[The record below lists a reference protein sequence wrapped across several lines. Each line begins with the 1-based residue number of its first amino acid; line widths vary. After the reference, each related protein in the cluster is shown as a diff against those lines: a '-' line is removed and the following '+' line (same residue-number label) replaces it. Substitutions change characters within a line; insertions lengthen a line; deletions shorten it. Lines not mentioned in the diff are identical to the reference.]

1 VCADWPGPG
10 GEDPY
15 DDASPFDP
23 SYYPRPA
30 GMRPAGMRPAGMRP
44 AGMRPAGMRPAGMRP
59 AGMRPAGM
67 RPAGMRPAGMRPAGM
82 RPAGM
87 RPAGMRPA
95 GMRAY
100 DDAGDPY
107 LDADEWSADVAALF
121 CESSAVL
128 RLGAS
133 VAFDL
138 HELPFAHPPVLGRS
152 DYLPEPVVVED
163 DDASVV
169 AAGHGGAGLAG
180 AGAAAQQ
187 ATSGLW
193 YRRLKPSSH
202 ELVIQIAVRNRL
214 VSTIVEHPEVA
225 WALKRDIASALA
237 FRADEGF
244 LRGHPKDRAP
254 RGIASMKDTI
264 KRTPGGN
271 ALDTARDMVSALRSS
286 GARFV
291 NPGWV
296 LHPNTLDQLGDVLK
310 ALPAANDGGQL
321 LTYDGADGGTLL
333 GYAYIVSA
341 ATNDPTVNPPERMFF
356 ASDWTEAWIAAQDP
370 LVTVDVSSDVLLAS
384 DETVIRAVTQH
395 DFALRAPSA
404 FVYTKQGPPTPAPAV
419 NGGGRAVVE
428 GGGGGKGGGEKSMEE
443 GA

>member
-1 VCADWPGPG
+1 
-10 GEDPY
+10 
-15 DDASPFDP
+15 
-23 SYYPRPA
+23 
-30 GMRPAGMRPAGMRP
+30 MRPAGMRPAGMRP

-59 AGMRPAGM
+59 
-67 RPAGMRPAGMRPAGM
+67 
-82 RPAGM
+82 
-87 RPAGMRPA
+87 
-95 GMRAY
+95 Y
-100 DDAGDPY
+100 DDADDPY

-133 VAFDL
+133 VAFGL

-152 DYLPEPVVVED
+152 DYLPEPVVVAD
-163 DDASVV
+163 DDARVV
-169 AAGHGGAGLAG
+169 AAGQGGAGPAG

-193 YRRLKPSSH
+193 YRRLNPRSH
-202 ELVIQIAVRNRL
+202 ELVIQMAVRNRL

-244 LRGHPKDRAP
+244 LHGDPKDRAP
-254 RGIASMKDTI
+254 RGIAGMKDTI
-264 KRTPGGN
+264 APAPAGN

-291 NPGWV
+291 NPGWI
-296 LHPNTLDQLGDVLK
+296 LHPNTLDQLGDELK
-310 ALPAANDGGQL
+310 ALPAANDAGQL

-341 ATNDPTVNPPERMFF
+341 ATDDRTVNPPERMFF
-356 ASDWTEAWIAAQDP
+356 ASDWTEAWIAAEDP
-370 LVTVDVSSDVLLAS
+370 LVTVDVSFDILLAS

-404 FVYTKQGPPTPAPAV
+404 FVYTTQGPPKPARAV
-419 NGGGRAVVE
+419 NVGGGAAAS
-428 GGGGGKGGGEKSMEE
+428 GGGDGKSGGEEPIQEEEE